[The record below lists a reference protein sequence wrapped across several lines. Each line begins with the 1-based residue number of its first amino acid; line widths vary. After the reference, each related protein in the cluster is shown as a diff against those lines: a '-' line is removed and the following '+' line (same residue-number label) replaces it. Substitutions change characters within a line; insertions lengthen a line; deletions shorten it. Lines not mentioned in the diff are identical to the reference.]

1 MFASQSGE
9 SHGSTEKNH
18 RLKHIHASEFG
29 DKYNQNTYQHVAA
42 RSWEKMGISDQII
55 SSWLARPFKWF
66 ELKHREVEGNILNLQ
81 KKNTVYVWS
90 KDLCFLL
97 GNDRL
102 VIFFFK
108 WAFLVWETFFWGND
122 LCRQGTIYLRLGH
135 WDCVCPPL
143 PQRLHLVMLDCRN
156 ARPHARVDYSTFK
169 PTLRERGNILSKH
182 FLLFGFVPLIKS

>member
-90 KDLCFLL
+90 KDLCYLL
-97 GNDRL
+97 GDDRL
-102 VIFFFK
+102 VTCFDRH
-108 WAFLVWETFFWGND
+108 FWFEKHFCEEMICVG
-122 LCRQGTIYLRLGH
+122 QGTIYLRLGH

-143 PQRLHLVMLDCRN
+143 PPRLHLVVLDCRN

-169 PTLRERGNILSKH
+169 PTLRERVTFCPIISCGLDSFH
-182 FLLFGFVPLIKS
+182 